1 MMFVAMHAAGR
12 SQKLNLR
19 PRGGVAKASEEI
31 AARQATLSCHDAAAA
46 LSAKL
51 VSFPEFPSGLLF
63 FLFLLH
69 PASVSVVLLV
79 RSCLLFA
86 ACSFLG
92 FLGVV
97 VVDVV
102 L

>member
-1 MMFVAMHAAGR
+1 M
-12 SQKLNLR
+12 
-19 PRGGVAKASEEI
+19 AKASEEI
-31 AARQATLSCHDAAAA
+31 AARQATFSCHDAAAA

-79 RSCLLFA
+79 RSCLLFLLVPFLV
-86 ACSFLG
+86 FLG
-92 FLGVV
+92 LWWWM
-97 VVDVV
+97 
-102 L
+102 